1 LEFTYRY
8 SSALIFAKGN
18 YEMTK
23 MTNTVFTASHGI
35 SLRIAAALFLAALV
49 GACSDSDN
57 NSSNGDGSQGGG
69 GSAEPFAELID
80 SGIARYLGMYTPM
93 TSETLEGGVV
103 AHAFGTGDGPLCL
116 DGSEYRMATY
126 DQGSDE
132 LVIFLQGGGAC
143 STKFCSATQ
152 SAETGIPQVGILD
165 PDREDNPVKSWNQ
178 VYLPYCD
185 GGLHASDAD
194 NDYDGDGTP
203 ETRQRGLHNLS
214 ASLDVAVN
222 AFPSPSR
229 ILLTGASAGAYG
241 TTFAL
246 PLVRHLYPDVP
257 IELVNDSGVGI
268 GVPDDQGY
276 LMVLMNDWN
285 QNAFIPADCSG
296 LPCLGEDGH
305 LSDYQSWQLDVDT
318 LTRRSYLSSKRDTVI
333 ADAFLQI
340 GGSAHEAA
348 LIPELADMEARHP
361 ARVRSWVIDGNAHT
375 YVQRDPE
382 TTSGVGINGGVSVF
396 DFIRA
401 QLDDSP
407 DWVSV
412 SD

>member
-1 LEFTYRY
+1 MKKT
-8 SSALIFAKGN
+8 
-18 YEMTK
+18 TK
-23 MTNTVFTASHGI
+23 MVRKASHVAWVRLA
-35 SLRIAAALFLAALV
+35 STLCLAALV
-49 GACSDSDN
+49 GACSDSSN
-57 NSSNGDGSQGGG
+57 NSNSGDSGSGGVDGGG
-69 GSAEPFAELID
+69 EPFAELID
-80 SGIARYLGMYTPM
+80 SGIARYLGLYTPM
-93 TSETLEGGVV
+93 TSETLESGVV
-103 AHAFGTGDGPLCL
+103 AHTFGAGDGPLCL
-116 DGSEYRMATY
+116 DGSEYRMGTFN
-126 DQGSDE
+126 QGSDE

-143 STKFCSATQ
+143 WSTLCSATE
-152 SAETGIPQVGILD
+152 SAESGIPQVGILD
-165 PDREDNPVKSWNQ
+165 PAREDNPVKSWNQ

-268 GVPDDQGY
+268 GIPDDQSY
-276 LMVLMNDWN
+276 LMLLMSDWN
-285 QNAFIPADCSG
+285 QSAFIPEDCSG

-318 LTRRSYLSSKRDTVI
+318 LTRRSYLSSKQDSVI
-333 ADAFLQI
+333 ALGFLQI
-340 GGSAHEAA
+340 GGPAHEAA
-348 LIPELADMEARHP
+348 LIPELADMEVRHP
-361 ARVRSWVIDGNAHT
+361 DRVRSWVVDGSTHT

-382 TTSGVGINGGVSVF
+382 ATSGVGINGGVSVF